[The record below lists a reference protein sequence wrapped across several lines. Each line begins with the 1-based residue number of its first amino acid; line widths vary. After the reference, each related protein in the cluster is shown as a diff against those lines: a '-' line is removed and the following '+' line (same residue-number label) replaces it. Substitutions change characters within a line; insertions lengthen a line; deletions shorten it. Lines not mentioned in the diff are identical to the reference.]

1 MRGSGTS
8 GFPLGRIV
16 VVLAALLAPL
26 TVLPA
31 AALAQDDPP
40 FVNSASFSPTN
51 VPDSGGTVTVTA
63 HVVDDVGID
72 DVHADVSG
80 EVNASVPMTYAGSDN
95 WTGTFDVA
103 PNPADAPLSFS
114 VTVYATDTNG
124 ALAELFAG
132 EGSVAETT
140 PFDEPPLVYAP
151 SVTPTSLAYT
161 GGNVSLAVSA
171 SDQRG
176 ITDAYALVSTGPG
189 DIPEHVPLEA
199 VSADRFQGTFAAL
212 ANTSNSA
219 VTYFVNFVALDDIGQ
234 EGSAEGSMFTVAGQP
249 TGSLEVRPGDR
260 DFGKV
265 RLGRSAQRSIVLRN
279 LGGKGTFPVTGV
291 LTTSGAPFSVAS
303 QAARGLP
310 FTLDPGKTKT
320 ITIAFAPTVL
330 GLATGKL
337 NVVRS
342 DGKQTTLGATVTG
355 R

>member
-31 AALAQDDPP
+31 AASAQDDPP

-63 HVVDDVGID
+63 HVVDDLGID

-151 SVTPTSLAYT
+151 SVTPTSLPYT
-161 GGNVSLAVSA
+161 GGKGWLPRRGLGLPGGQDADALGFVCP
-171 SDQRG
+171 RG
-176 ITDAYALVSTGPG
+176 I
-189 DIPEHVPLEA
+189 PLY
-199 VSADRFQGTFAAL
+199 R
-212 ANTSNSA
+212 
-219 VTYFVNFVALDDIGQ
+219 
-234 EGSAEGSMFTVAGQP
+234 
-249 TGSLEVRPGDR
+249 
-260 DFGKV
+260 
-265 RLGRSAQRSIVLRN
+265 
-279 LGGKGTFPVTGV
+279 
-291 LTTSGAPFSVAS
+291 AP
-303 QAARGLP
+303 
-310 FTLDPGKTKT
+310 
-320 ITIAFAPTVL
+320 
-330 GLATGKL
+330 
-337 NVVRS
+337 
-342 DGKQTTLGATVTG
+342 
-355 R
+355 